1 MKLDTLYS
9 QITPIVPEVEIV
21 EPTVLI
27 PTKLIA
33 RTAVMCLVVA
43 PSVAMAELR
52 SEMQAYIVTTDATG
66 VEQYFAA
73 DSVKPGQTIE
83 YRMQHTNG
91 FDNAIGG
98 VAVVGPV
105 PEGSELIVGRSSSDV
120 SATFE
125 VRGEFDPDREGEE
138 WSTLPAQRI
147 TVQADGTRLIE
158 TAKPEH
164 FTAVRWSLGD
174 AMQQDA
180 SVNHAY
186 RVQVK

>member
-1 MKLDTLYS
+1 MLIQKKYVAR
-9 QITPIVPEVEIV
+9 IAIVCLALA
-21 EPTVLI
+21 PT
-27 PTKLIA
+27 A
-33 RTAVMCLVVA
+33 
-43 PSVAMAELR
+43 AMAELK
-52 SEMQAYIVTTDATG
+52 SEMQAYVVTTDATG
-66 VEQYFAA
+66 AEQYFAA

-83 YRMQHTNG
+83 YRLQHTNS

-105 PEGSELIVGRSSSDV
+105 PEGSELIVDRTSSDV

-125 VRGEFDPDREGEE
+125 VRGEFDPDRDGEE

-147 TVQADGTRLIE
+147 VVQADGTRIIE
-158 TAKPEH
+158 VAKPEH

-174 AMQQDA
+174 AMQHDA